1 MCCIVPTGIDIGSLV
16 RFIKTKVSARKHAH
30 THTHRCVPL
39 PVQQRWGAD
48 MWSRKYQI
56 PSVKVP
62 FPWLLL
68 TVAKRDHHYHIR
80 DLFGVLGSDRG
91 RSLVPGPPCS
101 WRSLKSHAC
110 LRGGH
115 SGNPQSH
122 EPPVCSQDI
131 QPRSPAHPGIHN
143 ERATP

>member
-1 MCCIVPTGIDIGSLV
+1 M
-16 RFIKTKVSARKHAH
+16 HAN
-30 THTHRCVPL
+30 THTLTHIGVCPL
-39 PVQQRWGAD
+39 LVQQRWGAD

-80 DLFGVLGSDRG
+80 ELFGVLGSDRG
-91 RSLVPGPPCS
+91 RSLVPGPPYS

-110 LRGGH
+110 LRGATLETH
-115 SGNPQSH
+115 KAIIH
-122 EPPVCSQDI
+122 LYAARTCS
-131 QPRSPAHPGIHN
+131 PGPLHTLESTMRGSLPDGLWTR
-143 ERATP
+143 ERCP